1 MVNSKQKGNAWEN
14 NIAKVIRNKFIPSE
28 FDAKTA
34 HSLVHR
40 TPMSGGHVE
49 RGDLII
55 KPPVWKWFP
64 WFLELRN
71 RQSWSW
77 KNVMEK
83 GVDSVIGKWFQEDA
97 IDKCHPYDND
107 ASYPRCPLLLFTRNQ
122 EKVYGCA
129 RVVDLRDVIE
139 PALWNLEPVL
149 MLSGQ
154 LHMIF
159 SFDQFLACYQDTPD
173 GITDDINKYLG
184 IS

>member
-1 MVNSKQKGNAWEN
+1 MVNSKHKGNDWEN
-14 NIAKVIRNKFIPSE
+14 KIAKIIRAKFIPPE

-55 KPPVWKWFP
+55 KPPVWKHFP

-107 ASYPRCPLLLFTRNQ
+107 ASYPRRPLLMFTRNQ
-122 EKVYGCA
+122 EKVYICA
-129 RVVDLRDVIE
+129 RSRDLGLEGIE
-139 PALWNLEPVL
+139 IQEPFVGFNDEK
-149 MLSGQ
+149 SDIWV
-154 LHMIF
+154 IF
-159 SFDQFLACYQDTPD
+159 SFAQFLASYEDTPY
-173 GITDDINKYLG
+173 GITDDINNYLG
-184 IS
+184 IK